1 VSTVLD
7 PSVGRVLIVGLG
19 RVTGAAAVEAL
30 LELGVQVR
38 VAEANV
44 TEEHLRT
51 GDSMR
56 RAGVE
61 VMFGEPDPDLVDW
74 ADLII
79 PSPGVPPANPL
90 LARAS
95 AVGRGVWSEI
105 ELGSRFATGPILAVT
120 GTNGKTT
127 TATLLEAILN
137 DAGLPALAAGNIGF
151 PLVRAARSAQP
162 GQRLVVEVS
171 SFQLAFIDSFRPEVA
186 VVLNVAEDHYDWH
199 DGYQDYLSAKAR
211 ITENQSHDQLLVV
224 AVDDP
229 GCLQI
234 AARSAARIAGFG
246 LSAPEELGE
255 RLQQSAGRA
264 AQKVAGVREGRLVV
278 QSSSGEL
285 ELMKLEDIRLQGLHN
300 IENVQAACLAA
311 LECGA
316 DPASIAGT
324 VSRFESLPHRTSLVA
339 EINGV
344 RYIDD
349 SKATNPHATLKAM
362 EGLDRVIL
370 IAGGRAKG
378 LDLSP
383 LAGVRAALRGVVV
396 TGEAA
401 AQLKE
406 LFHGVPCQ
414 HAPIVEDAVTMAAG
428 MAQAGDTVL
437 LSPACS
443 SLDQYSDYAERGRR
457 FAEAVKSL
465 C

>member
-1 VSTVLD
+1 MRTVLGS
-7 PSVGRVLIVGLG
+7 SVGRVLIVGLG
-19 RVTGAAAVEAL
+19 KVTGAATVEAL

-51 GDSMR
+51 AESMR
-56 RAGVE
+56 DAGVE
-61 VMFGEPDPDLVDW
+61 VIFGEPRAELVDW

-90 LARAS
+90 LARA
-95 AVGRGVWSEI
+95 AAAGRTIWSEI
-105 ELGSRFATGPILAVT
+105 ELGSRFAVGPILAVT

-127 TATLLEAILN
+127 TATLLAAILN
-137 DAGLPALAAGNIGF
+137 DAGLSAVAAGNIGF
-151 PLVRAARSAQP
+151 PLVKAARSAQP
-162 GQRLVVEVS
+162 GERLVVEVS
-171 SFQLAFIDSFRPEVA
+171 SFQLAFIESFSPAAA

-199 DGYQDYLSAKAR
+199 DGYEDYLSAKAR
-211 ITENQSHDQLLVV
+211 ITENQSHDQLLVI
-224 AVDDP
+224 AVDDA
-229 GCLQI
+229 GCLEI
-234 AARSAARIAGFG
+234 GARSAARIAGFG
-246 LSAPEELGE
+246 LSTPEGLEE
-255 RLQQSAGRA
+255 RLRKSVGRGA
-264 AQKVAGVREGRLVV
+264 EKVAGVRGGRLVI
-278 QSSSGEL
+278 QARAGEL
-285 ELMKLEDIRLQGLHN
+285 DLISLEDIRLQGRHN
-300 IENVQAACLAA
+300 IENVQAACLTA

-316 DPASIAGT
+316 DPTSIART

-362 EGLDRVIL
+362 EGLDRVVL

-383 LAGVRAALRGVVV
+383 LAGIRAALRGVVV
-396 TGEAA
+396 MGEAA

-406 LFHGVPCQ
+406 LFQGVPCQ
-414 HAPIVEDAVTMAAG
+414 HAPNVEDAVTMAAG
-428 MAQAGDTVL
+428 MAKAGDTVL